1 MTGATDRRTLTPTRL
16 DAFRT
21 EHSTKG
27 TNMSVLDRDGL
38 EASPLAD
45 LHEIAKEV
53 GLDGFRRLRK
63 ADLIDSILERVGGD
77 AGSSSEDADS
87 DEADD
92 KPKPRARRP
101 RRTADPDDAEA
112 TDSDPDV
119 ETEAEADAAADT
131 DTDTDSDDA
140 PARPRR
146 RRGGRGRRRSADPG
160 DSAAE
165 TEEDDDTADAPKP
178 ARGRGGAGPS
188 DGKPGPERSV
198 EGTVELL
205 SNGSGFVR
213 VEPPE
218 ASEQDVY
225 VSAAQVRR
233 CELVSGDVVSG
244 PVRAPRRSERFASLV
259 RVETIN
265 GRPAD
270 EVAEGTRWDELAVAF
285 PSARL
290 ALGSDDPTLKAIE
303 WLTPIGKGSRVVLI
317 GPTRSGKSEALRR
330 MAAALGGVEGVE
342 VTLVL
347 AGTRPE
353 EAAEWSAGDLAP
365 ATVAPLG
372 TSPDAQAHA
381 VEHAID
387 QARRVAARGGD
398 AVVLIDSLE
407 HVPPPAARR
416 ALASARNL
424 AESGSLT
431 VIAVAPAPFGGETT
445 VIAFDAQLAQARRF
459 PAIDLRASGTL
470 RPELLV
476 GDAGAE
482 AIARARAEAVGIK

>member
-1 MTGATDRRTLTPTRL
+1 
-16 DAFRT
+16 
-21 EHSTKG
+21 
-27 TNMSVLDRDGL
+27 MSVLDRDGL

-63 ADLIDSILERVGGD
+63 ADLIDAILERVGGD
-77 AGSSSEDADS
+77 SSSSSS
-87 DEADD
+87 DTEEADD
-92 KPKPRARRP
+92 KPAKPRARRP
-101 RRTADPDDAEA
+101 RRSADSDDAEA
-112 TDSDPDV
+112 AADSDDA
-119 ETEAEADAAADT
+119 EAAADSDAEADANAD
-131 DTDTDSDDA
+131 DSDGDSESDDA

-160 DSAAE
+160 DDGAE

-178 ARGRGGAGPS
+178 SRGRGGAAPDKATAG
-188 DGKPGPERSV
+188 GERSV

-213 VEPPE
+213 VDPPE

-285 PSARL
+285 PAQRL
-290 ALGSDDPTLKAIE
+290 ALGSQDPTLKAIE

-330 MAAALGGVEGVE
+330 MAAALGSVDGVEL
-342 VTLVL
+342 TLVL

-482 AIARARAEAVGIK
+482 AIARARAEAVGI